1 MKKVVPKVKRILNMS
16 LKQAKLYEDWEVK
29 IEHIMIALINDYN
42 NNAVKILEEMDIDI
56 DMLHKKI
63 EKSLVK
69 NKKEDDMYDIHDDTI
84 PLNSTSQNI
93 IKGAE
98 KECDILKEDYLDTQ
112 HILLSLL
119 KTKNTVSGILKIMKV
134 TYKGYNSQVKKHII
148 ENSIDSPETNDGE
161 PFKSYKKQ
169 SKSNSKSNSTPILD
183 NFSVDITKM
192 AMDGR
197 VDPVIGRDKT
207 IQRVAQILARK
218 KKNNPV
224 IIGDPGVGKTT
235 IVEGLALKIV
245 MGEAPRTL
253 LDKRIIS
260 LDLASLVAGT
270 KYRGQFEERIKGIVD
285 ELINVDNVILF
296 LDEVHTIIGAGN
308 ASGSMDAAN
317 VLKPAL
323 SRGDIQLIGA
333 TTLDEF
339 RENIEK
345 DGALTRRFQQVI
357 IEPPSIPDT
366 IEILNKIK
374 FSYESFHKVNYPQET
389 IEKCVKLADRYITD
403 REFPD
408 KAIDIMDEVGSR
420 SQINAKP
427 PESISKLE
435 QKIITIKDDKNDV
448 VKSQRYEEAARLRD
462 EERITTE
469 KLQTEKNKWV
479 DSLNKKRR
487 TIIPEDV
494 NEVVSIMTGIPLN
507 RLSGD
512 QGKRLLEMEKDLHGS
527 VIGQD
532 EALLKIAQSLRRNRV
547 GIRNPKKPIGSF
559 MFIGPT
565 GVGKTHLAKKL
576 AEYMFGDEDSLIRM
590 DMSEFQEKHSI
601 SRLIGSPPGYVGHE
615 EGGQLT
621 EKVRRKPYS
630 IILLDEIEK
639 ANKEIYNIL
648 LQLLDDGQL
657 TDSLGRRVNF
667 KNCMVIMTSNVGVKK
682 LQDFGTGMGFGTK
695 SMLDGESAAK
705 ANVLM
710 DELKKHF
717 APEFLNRLDDVVIF
731 KTLTKKEIGK
741 IVDLEVTNLKG
752 RVEEIGYKLQINKT
766 VRDYLIETGY
776 DEDYGARPLNRA
788 IQKYVEDPV
797 SEEILKG
804 RVKEG
809 QTIKVSYVKSKE
821 KIVIKVE

>member
-1 MKKVVPKVKRILNMS
+1 
-16 LKQAKLYEDWEVK
+16 
-29 IEHIMIALINDYN
+29 MIALINDYN
-42 NNAVKILEEMDIDI
+42 NNAIKILEEMGIDIDI
-56 DMLHKKI
+56 LHKKI
-63 EKSLVK
+63 EKSLSK
-69 NKKEDDMYDIHDDTI
+69 NKSVEEFYDITNDVI
-84 PLNSTSQNI
+84 PLNTISQNI

-98 KECDILKEDYLDTQ
+98 KECDILREDYLDTQ

-119 KTKNTVSGILKIMKV
+119 KTKNIVNGILKTMKV
-134 TYKGYNSQVKKHII
+134 TYKGYNSQVKKYII
-148 ENSIDSPETNDGE
+148 ENSIDSPETNEGE

-169 SKSNSKSNSTPILD
+169 SKTKSKSNTTPILD
-183 NFSVDITKM
+183 NFSIDITKM
-192 AMDGR
+192 AIEGKI
-197 VDPVIGRDKT
+197 DPVIGRDKT

-224 IIGDPGVGKTT
+224 LIGDPGVGKTT

-245 MGEAPRTL
+245 KGESPRTL
-253 LDKRIIS
+253 LNKRIIS

-285 ELINVDNVILF
+285 ELISVDNVILF

-357 IEPPSIPDT
+357 IEPPSVEDT

-374 FSYESFHKVNYPQET
+374 FSYESFHKVTYPQET
-389 IEKCVKLADRYITD
+389 IKKCVKLADRYITD

-420 SQINAKP
+420 SQVNAKP
-427 PESISKLE
+427 PENINILE
-435 QKIITIKDDKNDV
+435 QKIINIKDDKNDV

-469 KLQTEKNKWV
+469 KLEIEKKEWL

-487 TIIPEDV
+487 TITPEDV

-512 QGKRLLEMEKDLHGS
+512 QGKRLLEMEKDLRDS
-527 VIGQD
+527 IIGQD

-559 MFIGPT
+559 MFLGPT
-565 GVGKTHLAKKL
+565 GVGKTYLAKKL

-601 SRLIGSPPGYVGHE
+601 SRLIGSPPGYIGHE

-630 IILLDEIEK
+630 IILFDEIEK
-639 ANKEIYNIL
+639 ANKDIYNIL

-657 TDSLGRRVNF
+657 TDSLGRKVNF
-667 KNCMVIMTSNVGVKK
+667 KNCMVIMTSNVGVKR
-682 LQDFGTGMGFGTK
+682 LQDFGAGVGFGTK
-695 SMLDGESAAK
+695 SILDNKSAAK
-705 ANVLM
+705 SDILM

-731 KTLTKKEIGK
+731 KSLTKKEIGK
-741 IVDLEVTNLKG
+741 IVELEITNLKG

-797 SEEILKG
+797 SEEILKDK
-804 RVKEG
+804 VKEG
-809 QTIKVSYVKSKE
+809 QTIKVSYVKAKE

>member
-1 MKKVVPKVKRILNMS
+1 MKKILPIVKKILNMS
-16 LKQAKLYEDWEVK
+16 IKQAKLHEDWEVRV
-29 IEHIMIALINDYN
+29 EHLMIAMINDYDN
-42 NNAVKILEEMDIDI
+42 TSIKVLI
-56 DMLHKKI
+56 DMGVDVDVLHKKI
-63 EKSLVK
+63 EKSISKL
-69 NKKEDDMYDIHDDTI
+69 KKDGDGYDLNDTL
-84 PLNSTSQNI
+84 PLNNVTENI

-98 KECDILKEDYLDTQ
+98 KECDIFKEEYLDTP

-119 KTKNTVSGILKIMKV
+119 KTKNEISRILKTMKV
-134 TYKGYNSQVKKHII
+134 TYNKYSKELKSYNVK
-148 ENSIDSPETNDGE
+148 NSIE
-161 PFKSYKKQ
+161 PMDTEEEDFKRYKKEGK
-169 SKSNSKSNSTPILD
+169 SKSSGNSTPILD
-183 NFSVDITKM
+183 NFSSDLTKK
-192 AMDGR
+192 ALEGKI
-197 VDPVIGRDKT
+197 DPVIGRDEI
-207 IQRVAQILARK
+207 IQRVAQILSRK
-218 KKNNPV
+218 KKNNPI
-224 IIGDPGVGKTT
+224 IIGEPGVGKTT
-235 IVEGLALKIV
+235 ITEGLALKIV
-245 MGEAPRTL
+245 KGEAPRTL
-253 LDKRIIS
+253 LNKRIVS

-270 KYRGQFEERIKGIVD
+270 KYRGQFEERIKGVVD
-285 ELINVDNVILF
+285 ELSSVDNVILF
-296 LDEVHTIIGAGN
+296 IDEVHTMVGAGN

-323 SRGDIQLIGA
+323 SSGELQLIGA
-333 TTLDEF
+333 TTLDEY

-345 DGALTRRFQQVI
+345 DGALARRFQQVI
-357 IEPPSIPDT
+357 IEPPSVEDT
-366 IEILNKIK
+366 IKILEKIK
-374 FSYESFHKVNYPQET
+374 FSYESYHKVTYPTET

-420 SQINAKP
+420 SQVNIKP
-427 PESISKLE
+427 PQNISDLES
-435 QKIITIKDDKNDV
+435 KIVDIKEDKNNV
-448 VKSQRYEEAARLRD
+448 VKSQKYEEAARLRD
-462 EERITTE
+462 EERIINE
-469 KLQTEKNKWV
+469 KLESEKSKWMV
-479 DSLNKKRR
+479 NLNKKRKVI
-487 TIIPEDV
+487 TPEDV

-512 QGKRLLEMEKDLHGS
+512 QGRRLMKMEKDLHGS

-559 MFIGPT
+559 MFLGPT

-630 IILLDEIEK
+630 IILFDEIEK
-639 ANKEIYNIL
+639 ANKEIYNVL

-657 TDSLGRRVNF
+657 TDSLGRKVNF
-667 KNCMVIMTSNVGVKK
+667 KNCMVIMTSNIGVKK
-682 LQDFGTGMGFGTK
+682 LQSFGTGVGFGTK
-695 SMLDGESAAK
+695 SKLEKEDTAK
-705 ANVLM
+705 EDVLK

-731 KTLTKKEIGK
+731 KSLTKEEIGK
-741 IVDLEVTNLKG
+741 IVDLEIINLKK
-752 RVEEIGYKLQINKT
+752 RVEEIGYGLQINKT

-776 DEDYGARPLNRA
+776 DEEYGARPLNRS

-809 QTIKVSYVKSKE
+809 QTIKVSYVKAKE